1 MDDERKNSQESGE
14 EMTDQYPVSQEGAGE
29 EAGETGDEVAEL
41 RAQVEEFRDRHL
53 RALAEMDN
61 MRKRLARDRQ
71 EIVKFGTEKLLKDF
85 LLAYDAIHKSIST
98 AMELHPED
106 EQFIE
111 GLRMTEKLFLETLKK
126 YQVEPIQAQNMPFDP
141 NYHEALMQV
150 HKEGVEKGMVVDEI
164 EKGFMIHDRV
174 LRPAK
179 VTVSG

>member
-1 MDDERKNSQESGE
+1 MDDERKNSQENGN
-14 EMTDQYPVSQEGAGE
+14 EMTDQYPASQESPQE
-29 EAGETGDEVAEL
+29 ESREKVDDLAEL
-41 RAQVEEFRDRHL
+41 KAQVEEYRDKHL

-61 MRKRLARDRQ
+61 MRKRLARERQ

-85 LLAYDAIHKSIST
+85 LLVYDAIHKSIDT
-98 AMELHPED
+98 ASELHPED

-141 NYHEALMQV
+141 NYHDALMQV
-150 HKEGVEKGMVVDEI
+150 NKEGVEKGMIVDEV
-164 EKGFMIHDRV
+164 ERGFMIHDRV

>member
-1 MDDERKNSQESGE
+1 MDDERKNSQENGN
-14 EMTDQYPVSQEGAGE
+14 EMTDQYPASQESPQE
-29 EAGETGDEVAEL
+29 ESRETVDDLAEL
-41 RAQVEEFRDRHL
+41 KAQVEEYRDKHL

-61 MRKRLARDRQ
+61 MRKRLARERQ

-85 LLAYDAIHKSIST
+85 LLVYDAIHKSIDT
-98 AMELHPED
+98 ASELHPED

-126 YQVEPIQAQNMPFDP
+126 YQVEPIQAQNMPLDP
-141 NYHEALMQV
+141 NYHDALMQV
-150 HKEGVEKGMVVDEI
+150 NQEGVVKGMIVDEV
-164 EKGFMIHDRV
+164 ERGFMIHDRV

>member
-1 MDDERKNSQESGE
+1 MDDERKNSQENGN
-14 EMTDQYPVSQEGAGE
+14 EMTDQYPASQESPQE
-29 EAGETGDEVAEL
+29 ESRETVDDLAEL
-41 RAQVEEFRDRHL
+41 KAQVEEYRDKHL

-61 MRKRLARDRQ
+61 MRKRLARERQ

-85 LLAYDAIHKSIST
+85 LLVYDAIHKSIDT
-98 AMELHPED
+98 ASELHPED

-141 NYHEALMQV
+141 NYHDALMQV
-150 HKEGVEKGMVVDEI
+150 NKEGVEKGMIVDEV
-164 EKGFMIHDRV
+164 ERGFMIHDRV